1 MWGATLVWPAALCC
15 MSSPAFRRGD
25 VQSQDCKGW
34 IIFCIHVLLLT
45 CQRGRLLPSA
55 PPGETPR
62 LSRPSWRDFIS
73 AAWPGPPWGLL
84 QVGCDQNKAASFQCG
99 GAAGLLWAPHKQT
112 ASSFLFVAWSNKM
125 TNCSTHVYKLEAV
138 KHCMHQTGAF
148 SFLYLSASCRWTAF
162 CWLWNYWFG
171 VRKTLWSEPE
181 KHHGHTDKSTFC
193 SHSATSVQNPFWV

>member
-1 MWGATLVWPAALCC
+1 MPVWSDLQPSAACLPLLSGGGMYRGKIAKVESYFVS
-15 MSSPAFRRGD
+15 MSSCLPATGAACFLR
-25 VQSQDCKGW
+25 
-34 IIFCIHVLLLT
+34 LLLERH
-45 CQRGRLLPSA
+45 RGFPDLV
-55 PPGETPR
+55 GETSSLQHDLVHPGVSSR
-62 LSRPSWRDFIS
+62 CLLSVWRSSRSTLIPSQTN
-73 AAWPGPPWGLL
+73 LL
-84 QVGCDQNKAASFQCG
+84 F
-99 GAAGLLWAPHKQT
+99 P
-112 ASSFLFVAWSNKM
+112 FFAWSNKM

-171 VRKTLWSEPE
+171 VRKTLRSEPE